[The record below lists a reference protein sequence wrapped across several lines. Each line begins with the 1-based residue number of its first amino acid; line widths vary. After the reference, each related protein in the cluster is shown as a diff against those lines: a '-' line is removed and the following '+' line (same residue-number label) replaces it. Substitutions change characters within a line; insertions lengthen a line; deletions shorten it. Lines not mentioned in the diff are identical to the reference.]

1 MVIAFFCQLQESVP
15 ELHTQIVEIL
25 HLSARIGQ
33 VICGMVHVA
42 MHTAYSFILMIELMI
57 KIKTN
62 IVTLA
67 FLSVLLQNR
76 SVVYPNNLIH

>member
-33 VICGMVHVA
+33 VNCGMVYVA
-42 MHTAYSFILMIELMI
+42 MHTAYSFLIMIELIINM
-57 KIKTN
+57 KAN

-76 SVVYPNNLIH
+76 SVVYQNI